1 MFKGTQS
8 AGAIIPVEISTATG
22 DSLRGHIKSGISG
35 HLLEFLNRDSGFF
48 EFIAADGQVTI
59 MSKSVVRSVTLIERP
74 KTDQLSRRMK
84 VQETL
89 DPYAIL
95 GISPGASA
103 EEVRSAYRHCARLYH
118 PDNLA
123 AVEVPAE
130 VLEYVTAVFVRL
142 TSAYQEI
149 CKPAGLG
156 EAA

>member
-8 AGAIIPVEISTATG
+8 AGTTIPVHILTAAG
-22 DSLRGHIKSGISG
+22 DSLRGHIKGGIAG
-35 HLLEFLNRDSGFF
+35 HLVEFLNRDSGFF
-48 EFIAADGQVTI
+48 EFIEADGQVI
-59 MSKSVVRSVTLIERP
+59 ILSKSAVRSVTPIERP
-74 KTDQLSRRMK
+74 KTDQLSHRMK

-95 GISPGASA
+95 GICRGASA
-103 EEVRSAYRHCARLYH
+103 EEARSAYRHCARLYH
-118 PDNLA
+118 PDKLA
-123 AVEVPAE
+123 GVEVPAE

-142 TSAYQEI
+142 TSAYREI